1 MEIKI
6 ILTFF
11 AAVVIRLLSLLISN
25 KNEKNL
31 KLFGAVE
38 YGKFNSIILMI
49 SHTLLYFSA
58 FIEGIIRKTQFD
70 TITQAGIIIYI
81 FATIILC
88 IVMYQL
94 GNLWTFKLII
104 ADDHCL
110 NKSFIFRYFRHPNYF
125 LNVIPELIA
134 IILIC
139 KAWFAWIILFPVHL
153 IFLTRRILQEEG
165 IMRNKFIRYSK

>member
-1 MEIKI
+1 METKI
-6 ILTFF
+6 VLTFF
-11 AAVVIRLLSLLISN
+11 AAVIIRLLSFRISN

-38 YGKFNSIILMI
+38 YGKFNSVILII

-58 FIEGIIRKTQFD
+58 FMEGVIRKTQFD
-70 TITQAGIIIYI
+70 VITQAGIIIYI
-81 FATIILC
+81 FSTIILC

-104 ADDHCL
+104 ARDHCL

-134 IILIC
+134 VILIC
-139 KAWFAWIILFPVHL
+139 KAWLIWVILFPVHL
-153 IFLTRRILQEEG
+153 IFLIKRILHEEG
-165 IMRNKFIRYSK
+165 IMRDKFIRY